1 SLNCLQTH
9 SAVKLTQN
17 SRICSVTSTGLCQA
31 LGLSV
36 WVAAQDPGGAR
47 QENSAC
53 AVCVLD
59 VTLEPLF
66 RAAGIGGRKGLAR
79 GLQAWETER
88 CEKLMT
94 YNPSTA
100 TMTAPEAAVGPAP
113 MPTHFASSWV
123 EVSLPAIRRN
133 FRAIQSQVGREVNVC
148 PVIKSD
154 AY

>member
-1 SLNCLQTH
+1 MNERAQGRMLRLLPLPGPASLIVCGVSTGPCCWYSCWPQVFLNCLQTH

-88 CEKLMT
+88 CEKLM
-94 YNPSTA
+94 
-100 TMTAPEAAVGPAP
+100 
-113 MPTHFASSWV
+113 
-123 EVSLPAIRRN
+123 
-133 FRAIQSQVGREVNVC
+133 
-148 PVIKSD
+148 
-154 AY
+154 